1 MSYLKNGFLGFCEA
15 IDGVRTP
22 VLFCERF
29 DEKSNIWN
37 FSQHKHE
44 FIELIY
50 FLQGNARVIT
60 MDSTVRASF
69 YDIVIYPRGMY
80 HTECLQP
87 GQHQEI
93 ICLWVD
99 IPGLELP
106 DIIRI
111 QDRDTNL
118 KWLLESL
125 HAEYKSKTPCK
136 ELIEHYVKTAAMLI
150 ARLCFDHENRDDV
163 VGRVVGYM
171 HDHLSER
178 ITVQQLA
185 DLVYVSKSY
194 LSRIFRRE
202 TGVSLMH
209 YLNLLRMEAAK
220 SMLALSSMNTAEIA
234 QRTGYQST
242 KFFYRAFRDYTGI
255 TTREYRMQRSDR
267 RAAGSQ

>member
-1 MSYLKNGFLGFCEA
+1 MSYLDHGFQGFCEE
-15 IDGVRTP
+15 IENKHIP
-22 VLFCERF
+22 VLFCEQF

-37 FSQHKHE
+37 FKQHKHD
-44 FIELIY
+44 FIELLY

-60 MDSTVRASF
+60 KESTVRASF

-80 HTECLQP
+80 HTECLQH

-111 QDRDTNL
+111 QDRDTDL

-125 HAEYKSKTPCK
+125 HAEYKSKKPCM
-136 ELIEHYVKTAAMLI
+136 ELIQHYVKTAAVLI
-150 ARLCFDHENRDDV
+150 ARLCFNHESEDDV
-163 VGRVVGYM
+163 VSRVVGYM

-185 DLVYVSKSY
+185 DLVYISKSY
-194 LSRIFRRE
+194 LSRIFKQK
-202 TGVSLMH
+202 TGVSLMQ

-220 SMLALSSMNTAEIA
+220 CMLALSSMNTAEIA
-234 QRTGYQST
+234 QRAGYQST

-267 RAAGSQ
+267 STAGSQ